1 LPLNYHSYK
10 KYILP
15 VISPLPLRQIGQETI
30 LIFINMKH
38 LFHSLLAVAFV
49 LCAGFQQA
57 VAQQMQ
63 FPPLPVDKNVRIGQL
78 DNGLTYYIRHNKLPE
93 NRAEFY
99 IAQKVGS
106 ILEEPQQRGLAH
118 FLEHMAFNGTKNF
131 PGDDKGLGVIPWCE
145 TVGIK
150 FGTNLNAYT
159 SIDET
164 VYNISNAPIDRTGVL
179 DSCLLILHD
188 WSNYILLKDDEID
201 KERGVIREEWR
212 SRNSGILRVYTDLL
226 PTIYPGDKYA
236 DCMPIGSIDVINNF
250 PYKDI
255 RDYYHKWY
263 RPDLQGIVI
272 VGDIDV
278 DAVEAKLKAVF
289 ADVQKPV
296 NPAERTYYPVTD
308 NKEPIVA
315 IGTDKEVD
323 DPSIEIY
330 FKQDATPDSEK
341 NNVGYLASQYMTSM
355 ISSMLNA
362 RLSELVQSANPPFTR
377 ASSYYSDFFVAKTKE
392 AFALSASSKADGI
405 ETALKT
411 LLQETERARRFGFTE
426 SEYARAR
433 ANYLQSLE
441 SAYNEREKTKHGSY
455 VREYVQ
461 NFLNGEPI
469 PGIEAEYA
477 MMNQLAPN
485 IPLQAMN
492 MVMQQLVPDSNQVVI
507 IAGPAKEGLKYPTK
521 EEVINLLKGMKDLDL
536 QAYVDKVSDEPLM
549 KEAPKGGKIISEKEG
564 DIYGSTRL
572 VLSNGVTVYVK
583 KTDFKA
589 DEIRMK
595 GTSLGGKSIFPD
607 KDALNFAVM
616 DNVIAVGGLGN
627 FSQVDLTKVLAG
639 KKVSVNAGLGATTEN
654 VFGTCSPKDFET
666 MMQLTYLTFTAP
678 RKDAEAFESLKNR
691 MKAQLESAQA
701 NPLSSINDSLQ
712 KAMYNNHPRVVM
724 MKPEMVDQ
732 IDYDRIL
739 EMYNDRFKDASD
751 FTFYFVGNI
760 DLETAKP
767 LIAEYLGALP
777 AINRKETFKDTKMS
791 IRKGVYKN
799 EYAKEQQTPT
809 ATIVF
814 LYSGK
819 APYTLKNDILLS
831 FATQVLDMVY
841 TEEVREKEGGTYG
854 VNCFGDLQKYPKE
867 QLLLQI
873 VFQTDPA
880 KKDKLAGIVV
890 DELKKLAAEGP
901 SDVHLQKVKE
911 YMLKKYAD
919 NQKENGYW
927 MNNLNDYFYYG
938 MDMTE
943 GYTDIVNSITAKDIQ
958 KFVSDLLKQGNE
970 IEVTMTVPNK

>member
-1 LPLNYHSYK
+1 M
-10 KYILP
+10 
-15 VISPLPLRQIGQETI
+15 ISPLHLRQIGQETI

-212 SRNSGILRVYTDLL
+212 SRNSGMLRVYTDLL
-226 PTIYPGDKYA
+226 PTIYQGDKYA

-507 IAGPAKEGLKYPTK
+507 IAGPAKESLKYPTK

-564 DIYGSTRL
+564 DIYGSTKL

>member
-1 LPLNYHSYK
+1 M
-10 KYILP
+10 
-15 VISPLPLRQIGQETI
+15 ISLLPLRQIGQETI

-212 SRNSGILRVYTDLL
+212 SRNSGMLRVYTDLL
-226 PTIYPGDKYA
+226 PTIYQGDKYA

-278 DAVEAKLKAVF
+278 DTVEAKLKAVF

-296 NPAERTYYPVTD
+296 NPAERTYYPVAD

-355 ISSMLNA
+355 ISSMLDA

-377 ASSYYSDFFVAKTKE
+377 ASSDYSDFFVAKTKE

-469 PGIEAEYA
+469 PGIEAKYA

-521 EEVINLLKGMKDLDL
+521 EEVISLLKGMKDLDL

-564 DIYGSTRL
+564 DIYGSTKL

-841 TEEVREKEGGTYG
+841 TEKVREKEGGTYG
-854 VNCFGDLQKYPKE
+854 VNCYGDLQKYPKE

-970 IEVTMTVPNK
+970 IEVTMTVPSK

>member
-1 LPLNYHSYK
+1 M
-10 KYILP
+10 
-15 VISPLPLRQIGQETI
+15 ISPLPLRQIGQETI
-30 LIFINMKH
+30 LNFINMKH

-212 SRNSGILRVYTDLL
+212 SRNSGMLRVYTDLL
-226 PTIYPGDKYA
+226 PTIYQGDKYA

-278 DAVEAKLKAVF
+278 DTVEAKLKAVF

-296 NPAERTYYPVTD
+296 NPAERTYYPVAD

-564 DIYGSTRL
+564 DIYGSTKL

-678 RKDAEAFESLKNR
+678 RKDAEAFESFKNR

-890 DELKKLAAEGP
+890 EELKKLAAEGP

>member
-1 LPLNYHSYK
+1 M
-10 KYILP
+10 
-15 VISPLPLRQIGQETI
+15 ISLLPLRQIGQETI

-106 ILEEPQQRGLAH
+106 SLEEPQQRGLAH

-212 SRNSGILRVYTDLL
+212 SRNSGMLRVYTDLL
-226 PTIYPGDKYA
+226 PTIYQGDKYA

-278 DAVEAKLKAVF
+278 DTVEAKLKAVF

-296 NPAERTYYPVTD
+296 NPAERTYYPVAD

-355 ISSMLNA
+355 ISSMLDA

-377 ASSYYSDFFVAKTKE
+377 ASSDYSDFFVAKTKE

-469 PGIEAEYA
+469 PGIEAKYA

-521 EEVINLLKGMKDLDL
+521 EEVISLLKGMKDLDL

-564 DIYGSTRL
+564 DIYGSTKL

-607 KDALNFAVM
+607 KDALNFAVI

-678 RKDAEAFESLKNR
+678 RKDAEAFESFKNR

-854 VNCFGDLQKYPKE
+854 VNCYGDLQKYPKE

-970 IEVTMTVPNK
+970 IEVTMTVPSK

>member
-1 LPLNYHSYK
+1 M
-10 KYILP
+10 
-15 VISPLPLRQIGQETI
+15 ISPLPLRQIGQETI

-212 SRNSGILRVYTDLL
+212 SRNSGMLRVYTDLL
-226 PTIYPGDKYA
+226 PTIYQGDKYA

-278 DAVEAKLKAVF
+278 DTVEAKLKAVF

-308 NKEPIVA
+308 NKDPIVA

-564 DIYGSTRL
+564 DIYGSTKL

-678 RKDAEAFESLKNR
+678 RKDAEAFESFKNR

>member
-1 LPLNYHSYK
+1 
-10 KYILP
+10 
-15 VISPLPLRQIGQETI
+15 
-30 LIFINMKH
+30 MKH
-38 LFHSLLAVAFV
+38 LFHRLLAVAFV

-212 SRNSGILRVYTDLL
+212 SRNSGMLRVYTDLL
-226 PTIYPGDKYA
+226 PTIYQGDKYA

-278 DAVEAKLKAVF
+278 DTVEAKLKAVF

-564 DIYGSTRL
+564 DIYGSTKL

-678 RKDAEAFESLKNR
+678 RKDAEAFESFKNR

>member
-1 LPLNYHSYK
+1 
-10 KYILP
+10 
-15 VISPLPLRQIGQETI
+15 
-30 LIFINMKH
+30 MKH

-188 WSNYILLKDDEID
+188 WSNYILLKDNEID

-212 SRNSGILRVYTDLL
+212 SRNSGMLRVYTDLL
-226 PTIYPGDKYA
+226 PTIYQGDKYA

-296 NPAERTYYPVTD
+296 NPAERTYYPVAD

-564 DIYGSTRL
+564 DIYGSTKL

-678 RKDAEAFESLKNR
+678 RKDAEAFESFKNR

>member
-1 LPLNYHSYK
+1 M
-10 KYILP
+10 
-15 VISPLPLRQIGQETI
+15 ISPLPLRQIGQETI

-212 SRNSGILRVYTDLL
+212 SRNSGMLRVYTDLL
-226 PTIYPGDKYA
+226 PTIYQGDKYA

-278 DAVEAKLKAVF
+278 DTVEAKLKAVF

-507 IAGPAKEGLKYPTK
+507 IAGPAKEGLKYSTK

-564 DIYGSTRL
+564 DIYGSTKL

-678 RKDAEAFESLKNR
+678 RKDAEAFESFKNR

>member
-1 LPLNYHSYK
+1 M
-10 KYILP
+10 
-15 VISPLPLRQIGQETI
+15 ISPLPLRQIGQETI

-212 SRNSGILRVYTDLL
+212 SRNSGMLRVYTDLL
-226 PTIYPGDKYA
+226 PTIYQGDKYA

-278 DAVEAKLKAVF
+278 DTVEAKLKAVF

-564 DIYGSTRL
+564 DIYGSTKL

-678 RKDAEAFESLKNR
+678 RNDAEAFESFKNR

>member
-1 LPLNYHSYK
+1 M
-10 KYILP
+10 
-15 VISPLPLRQIGQETI
+15 ISPLPLRQIGQETI

-212 SRNSGILRVYTDLL
+212 SRNSGMLRVYTDLL
-226 PTIYPGDKYA
+226 PTIYQGDKYA

-278 DAVEAKLKAVF
+278 DTVEAKLKAVF

-492 MVMQQLVPDSNQVVI
+492 MVMQQLVPDSNQIVI
-507 IAGPAKEGLKYPTK
+507 IAGPAKESLKYPTK

-564 DIYGSTRL
+564 DIYGSTKL

-666 MMQLTYLTFTAP
+666 MMQLTYLTFTTP
-678 RKDAEAFESLKNR
+678 RKDAEAFESFKNR

>member
-1 LPLNYHSYK
+1 M
-10 KYILP
+10 
-15 VISPLPLRQIGQETI
+15 ISPLPLRQIGQETI

-49 LCAGFQQA
+49 LCASFQQA

-131 PGDDKGLGVIPWCE
+131 PGDDKRLGVIPWCE

-212 SRNSGILRVYTDLL
+212 SRNSGMLRVYTDLL

-272 VGDIDV
+272 VGDINV

-296 NPAERTYYPVTD
+296 NPAERTYYPVAD

-564 DIYGSTRL
+564 DIYGSTKL

-678 RKDAEAFESLKNR
+678 RKDTEAFESFKNR

-732 IDYDRIL
+732 IDYDHIL

-777 AINRKETFKDTKMS
+777 AINRKETFKDTKMN

-799 EYAKEQQTPT
+799 EYTKEQQTPT

>member
-1 LPLNYHSYK
+1 
-10 KYILP
+10 
-15 VISPLPLRQIGQETI
+15 
-30 LIFINMKH
+30 MKH

-63 FPPLPVDKNVRIGQL
+63 FPPLPVDKNARIGQL

-212 SRNSGILRVYTDLL
+212 SRNSGMLRVYTDLL
-226 PTIYPGDKYA
+226 PTIYQGDKYA

-278 DAVEAKLKAVF
+278 DTVEAKLKAVF

-564 DIYGSTRL
+564 DIYGSTKL

-678 RKDAEAFESLKNR
+678 RKDAEAFESFKNR

>member
-1 LPLNYHSYK
+1 M
-10 KYILP
+10 
-15 VISPLPLRQIGQETI
+15 ISLLPLRQIGQETI

-78 DNGLTYYIRHNKLPE
+78 DNGLTYYIRHNKLPD

-212 SRNSGILRVYTDLL
+212 SRNSGMLRVYTDLL
-226 PTIYPGDKYA
+226 PTIYQGDKYA

-278 DAVEAKLKAVF
+278 DTVEAKLKAVF

-296 NPAERTYYPVTD
+296 NPAERTYYPVAD

-355 ISSMLNA
+355 ISSMLDA

-377 ASSYYSDFFVAKTKE
+377 ASSDYSDFFVAKTKE

-469 PGIEAEYA
+469 PGIEAKYA

-521 EEVINLLKGMKDLDL
+521 EEVISLLKGMKDLDL

-564 DIYGSTRL
+564 DIYGSTKL

-607 KDALNFAVM
+607 KDALNFAVI

-678 RKDAEAFESLKNR
+678 RKDAEAFESFKNR

>member
-1 LPLNYHSYK
+1 M
-10 KYILP
+10 
-15 VISPLPLRQIGQETI
+15 ISPLPLLQIGQETI

-49 LCAGFQQA
+49 LCVGFQQA

-212 SRNSGILRVYTDLL
+212 SRNSGMLRVYTDLL
-226 PTIYPGDKYA
+226 PTIYQGDKYA

-278 DAVEAKLKAVF
+278 DTVEAKLKAVF

-564 DIYGSTRL
+564 DIYGSTKL

-678 RKDAEAFESLKNR
+678 RKDAEAFESFKNR